1 MTQEIAKGE
10 IGNSKLLGMANYN
23 IYFKN
28 TFTCLVMNIT
38 PVSFI
43 YTYIYIYIYIY
54 IAIYKGYIRLT
65 CLHAFLA
72 LNVLTVEFSLIG
84 LIKSILF
91 GYLDA

>member
-28 TFTCLVMNIT
+28 TFTCLL
-38 PVSFI
+38 SLSLSLA
-43 YTYIYIYIYIY
+43 IYIY